1 VSKSLR
7 IKLRRAE
14 DGDGFDC
21 LVRVGEFTIGA
32 ASDDKLSALN
42 AATGL
47 ASDLMKVVEA
57 HPELS
62 LLLPPQATA
71 ALKAIRIAA
80 NAARMGRL
88 ADVANTVPAAA
99 KAVRSILANIF

>member
-1 VSKSLR
+1 MR

-14 DGDGFDC
+14 DGDGYDC
-21 LVRVGEFTIGA
+21 LVTVGDFTIGA

-47 ASDLMKVVEA
+47 AADLVKTIEA

-62 LLLPPQATA
+62 VLLPPQATA

-80 NAARMGRL
+80 SAARAGRL
-88 ADVANTVPAAA
+88 ADVANVAPAAVQ
-99 KAVRSILANIF
+99 AVRSILKSIF